1 MVFNMNSDDLQYNLR
16 SSGSI
21 TSNETREEYINKLQ
35 KWIDDVRKHNERTF
49 ALWCSYAAQ
58 LQVHYV
64 QLPNANSNPVV
75 TAPNDPLVVNRPG
88 FYIYII
94 PPMWKRMVAEV
105 IDFLI
110 LFVIKMFLTI
120 IILESF
126 DVIFSDLEN
135 YGLNSFHKK
144 LQNPKL
150 AMQMSME
157 ILTLEILHRFIV
169 CCYETYWLV
178 LQCAT
183 PGKRYM
189 GLAVVHAVNVAHVQG
204 QLEETVLAHPCT
216 ALSIKDAILRTLLKN
231 VFIGLLL
238 PICFVLLFF
247 KYNRTG
253 YDLMTNSL
261 VVEYNPNPPTQEHR

>member
-1 MVFNMNSDDLQYNLR
+1 MNSNNNSIYNLP
-16 SSGSI
+16 SGNC
-21 TSNETREEYINKLQ
+21 TVDEVRQEYMAKLH
-35 KWIDDVRKHNERTF
+35 KWVEDIRKHNEAAF
-49 ALWCSYAAQ
+49 GLWCTYTAQ
-58 LQVHYV
+58 YV
-64 QLPNANSNPVV
+64 QLQPNTNPNPPI
-75 TAPNDPLVVNRPG
+75 TPADDPLVFTRAG

-94 PPMWKRMVAEV
+94 PPMWKRIVAEI

-110 LFVIKMFLTI
+110 LFLIKMFLTI
-120 IILESF
+120 IVLESF
-126 DVIFSDLEN
+126 DIIDLEN

-150 AMQMSME
+150 AMQMSVE
-157 ILTLEILHRFIV
+157 ILMLEILHRFIV

-178 LQCAT
+178 VRCAT

-189 GLAVVHAVNVAHVQG
+189 GLAVVHAVNVTHVQG
-204 QLEETVLAHPCT
+204 HVEETVIAHPCT
-216 ALSIKDAILRTLLKN
+216 ALSIKDAVFRALLKN

-261 VVEYNPNPPTQEHR
+261 VVEYNPNPPMQEHR